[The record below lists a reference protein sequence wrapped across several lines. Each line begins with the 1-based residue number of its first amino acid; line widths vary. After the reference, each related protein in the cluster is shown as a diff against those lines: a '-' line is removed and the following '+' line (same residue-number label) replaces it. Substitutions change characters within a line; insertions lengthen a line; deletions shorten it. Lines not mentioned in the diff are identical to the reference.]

1 MHFIV
6 RSICSQ
12 SSCMRAQP
20 STCTTIIA
28 IIRLHKKPS
37 VYQVNLPPPRWIVDH
52 VPPQVAKAPQSLTSS
67 RKAFRNLT
75 IAGQSSNRL
84 IMRENETV
92 NFRTVSGRCRCSYRS
107 LTLKIPLRAEQD
119 NYRTNARVPCLVY
132 LPADP

>member
-6 RSICSQ
+6 RHSTLSICSQ
-12 SSCMRAQP
+12 SSCMRTQP

-37 VYQVNLPPPRWIVDH
+37 VYQVVLPPPRWTMDH

-67 RKAFRNLT
+67 RKASQNST

-92 NFRTVSGRCRCSYRS
+92 NFRTVSSRCRCSYRS
-107 LTLKIPLRAEQD
+107 LTLEILPRAEQD
-119 NYRTNARVPCLVY
+119 DYRTNA
-132 LPADP
+132 